1 MSLLDVTDLKVHFH
15 DAAPERFAVNGVSF
29 SMEEGDVLGLVG
41 ESGCGKTVTSMC
53 ISGLL
58 PRWKADT
65 EGRITL
71 EGTEIFNCTQAEL
84 NRILGKDLGVVF
96 QEPMTSFNPV
106 YRIGRQVAE
115 SLYVHEHALTR
126 DQKKKRVL
134 DALGRVGLPEVKEVY
149 RKYPHELSGG
159 MLQRAMIAAAIVTNP
174 RLLIADEIT
183 TALDVSIQARIID
196 LLRKL
201 NREMGMAI
209 LFISHDLHVVNRLCQ
224 RVIVM
229 QRGKIVE
236 SGRTKDVFLHPQHD
250 YTKQLIAAIPSRK
263 RTVIWL
269 PDGREADGYIDRKRS
284 NS

>member
-269 PDGREADGYIDRKRS
+269 PDGSRC
-284 NS
+284 

>member
-29 SMEEGDVLGLVG
+29 SMEERDVLGLVG

-115 SLYVHEHALTR
+115 SLYVHEHAFTR

-236 SGRTKDVFLHPQHD
+236 SGRTKEVFLHPQHD

>member
-209 LFISHDLHVVNRLCQ
+209 LFISHDLHVVNRLCKS
-224 RVIVM
+224 VIVM

-236 SGRTKDVFLHPQHD
+236 SGRTEDVFSSPQHA
-250 YTKQLIAAIPSRK
+250 YTKQLVAAIPSR
-263 RTVIWL
+263 
-269 PDGREADGYIDRKRS
+269 GRFDE
-284 NS
+284 